1 MVDSRWVIVAD
12 DGGDDGGGDGDDGGD
27 DDGDGDHYHDEK
39 STTKIHIC
47 HSHERGGRARQ
58 REARKRR

>member
-1 MVDSRWVIVAD
+1 MILA
-12 DGGDDGGGDGDDGGD
+12 DDGGGDGGDVGDDGGD
-27 DDGDGDHYHDEK
+27 DDGDGDRYHDEK

-58 REARKRR
+58 LEARKRR